1 MTEQRGP
8 VAALEDDVVEEMD
21 DAELDEISEFEEE
34 RDELEESGMSS
45 AALLLVLAVGGFG
58 LGVVVLNI
66 TFPAAAVMTDFVGD
80 WGWILVPAPLLLFS
94 LGAIWQ
100 YERGWLQQLGAA
112 ALGFALAQY
121 VMFAIARQIL
131 DA

>member
-8 VAALEDDVVEEMD
+8 DAALEDDVVEETD
-21 DAELDEISEFEEE
+21 DAELDEISEFEE
-34 RDELEESGMSS
+34 ELEESGMSS

-94 LGAIWQ
+94 FGAIWQ